1 MRMANNNNNVA
12 HFKNKNIYS
21 VGDKNKVK
29 NKINITLE
37 FSNFQN
43 FIYFIPSLIAVLCY
57 LNSLNGDFVHD
68 DVYAIKNNQD
78 VTGKKPLLDLFSND
92 FWGRPMTSF
101 RSHKS
106 YRPFTVLSFR
116 YVITC
121 LEMH

>member
-1 MRMANNNNNVA
+1 MANNNNNVA

>member
-1 MRMANNNNNVA
+1 MANNNNNVA
-12 HFKNKNIYS
+12 HFKNKNICS

-37 FSNFQN
+37 FSYFQN
-43 FIYFIPSLIAVLCY
+43 CIYFIPPLIAVLCY

-92 FWGRPMTSF
+92 FWGRSMTSF

-106 YRPFTVLSFR
+106 YRPITVLSFR
-116 YVITC
+116 YVTTC
-121 LEMH
+121 LGMH

>member
-1 MRMANNNNNVA
+1 MANNNNNVS

-29 NKINITLE
+29 NKININLE

-101 RSHKS
+101 KSHKS
-106 YRPFTVLSFR
+106 YRPITVLSFR

-121 LEMH
+121 

>member
-1 MRMANNNNNVA
+1 MANNNNNVA
-12 HFKNKNIYS
+12 HFKNKNICS

-29 NKINITLE
+29 NKINIILE

-43 FIYFIPSLIAVLCY
+43 FIYFIPPLIAVLCY

-78 VTGKKPLLDLFSND
+78 VTGKKPLMDLFSND

-101 RSHKS
+101 KSHKS
-106 YRPFTVLSFR
+106 YRPITVLSFR

-121 LEMH
+121 LGMH